1 MKKCFVKGGI
11 LVNTPFFKYENAGAG
26 YGEDSMP
33 DAEIIPTN
41 KVLPSG
47 EKYLL
52 IDDKH
57 PQSLFAEY
65 YASSFFTTGYCWAP
79 LFHKSY
85 IDDYEEYIARI
96 QDARMLMSLSLK
108 QSDERAR
115 GLLSRDSFLAVMNAF
130 ENYMADIILTRI
142 TNDENVFYDYASKRS
157 EQKKIQKD
165 LTAGRNGAAEQKV
178 IEYVL
183 RQSYCSADKI
193 KETCKELFGHTIKVH
208 QKIVDLFTTRHLIA
222 HRGGR
227 KKDGTYVTFT
237 NEELEDAIRKITILV
252 EAINKCLIERD
263 NE

>member
-1 MKKCFVKGGI
+1 MKKYYVKGGI
-11 LVNTPFFKYENAGAG
+11 LVNTPFFKYEKAGAG
-26 YGEDSMP
+26 YGDDSMP

-47 EKYLL
+47 GKYLL

-57 PQSLFAEY
+57 PQSIFAEY

-85 IDDYEEYIARI
+85 MDDYKEYCARI
-96 QDARMLMSLSLK
+96 QDARMLMRLSLE
-108 QSDERAR
+108 QCNDRAR
-115 GLLSRDSFLAVMNAF
+115 GLLSRDSFLSVMNAF
-130 ENYMADIILTRI
+130 ENFMADIILTRI
-142 TNDENVFYDYASKRS
+142 TNDENVFYDYASKRT
-157 EQKKIQKD
+157 EQKRIQND
-165 LTAGRNGAAEQKV
+165 LAAGRQGAAEQKV

-193 KETCKELFGHTIKVH
+193 KDSCNELFGLSIKVNRS
-208 QKIVDLFTTRHLIA
+208 IVELFTMRHLIA

-227 KKDGTYVTFT
+227 KKDGAYLTFT
-237 NEELEDAIRKITILV
+237 NDEIEDTINKITILV
-252 EAINKCLIERD
+252 KTIKKGLIERD

>member
-1 MKKCFVKGGI
+1 MKKYFVKGGI

-26 YGEDSMP
+26 YGVDSMP
-33 DAEIIPTN
+33 DAEVIPTN

-47 EKYLL
+47 EQYLL

-65 YASSFFTTGYCWAP
+65 YASSFFTTGYYWAP

-85 IDDYEEYIARI
+85 IDDYEEYVTRI
-96 QDARMLMSLSLK
+96 QDARLLISLSLK
-108 QSDERAR
+108 QSDERAK

-130 ENYMADIILTRI
+130 ENYIADIILTRI
-142 TNDENVFYDYASKRS
+142 TNDEKAFYEFASKRK
-157 EQKKIQKD
+157 EQKIQKD
-165 LTAGRNGAAEQKV
+165 LAAGRHGAAEQKV
-178 IEYVL
+178 IESVL
-183 RQSYCSADKI
+183 KQSYCSADKI
-193 KETCKELFGHTIKVH
+193 KESCKELFGQSIRVNKS
-208 QKIVDLFTTRHLIA
+208 IVDLFTTRHLIA

-237 NEELEDAIRKITILV
+237 NDEIEDTIRKITVLV
-252 EAINKCLIERD
+252 ETIKKSLIEKE

>member
-1 MKKCFVKGGI
+1 MKKYYVKGGI

-26 YGEDSMP
+26 YGGDSMP

-57 PQSLFAEY
+57 PQSIFAEY

-85 IDDYEEYIARI
+85 KDDYEEYNARI
-96 QDARMLMSLSLK
+96 QDARMLMGLSLK
-108 QSDERAR
+108 YGDERAR

-130 ENYMADIILTRI
+130 ENFMADIILTRI
-142 TNDENVFYDYASKRS
+142 TNDENVFYDFASKRS

-165 LTAGRNGAAEQKV
+165 LAAGRNGAAEQKI

-193 KETCKELFGHTIKVH
+193 IETCKELFGQAIKVN
-208 QKIVDLFTTRHLIA
+208 QSIINLFMTRHLIA

-237 NEELEDAIRKITILV
+237 NHEIEDTIRKITILV
-252 EAINKCLIERD
+252 ETIKKFIMERD
-263 NE
+263 HS